1 VHNPILE
8 YASTTSISTV
18 MTTPL
23 HLKRKFLKKWFFSW
37 NIITPQVLQRWSIKK
52 EEREKLLKKE
62 RKRGR
67 KRKTPRVSL
76 NKGEVNILR
85 GEKTLQLQKY
95 PFWCDSIFSPS
106 IILFQNPFQ
115 NYWESFISSFWTII

>member
-1 VHNPILE
+1 
-8 YASTTSISTV
+8 
-18 MTTPL
+18 
-23 HLKRKFLKKWFFSW
+23 
-37 NIITPQVLQRWSIKK
+37 
-52 EEREKLLKKE
+52 LKKE

-95 PFWCDSIFSPS
+95 PF
-106 IILFQNPFQ
+106 
-115 NYWESFISSFWTII
+115 